1 MSVGGAST
9 ELIYVF
15 GIEPREIADRGDG
28 DLIPVNQAGYVE
40 LATAGA
46 ETRTLGDPTFRG
58 QTIDLT
64 FVTDGGNCVVTTASP
79 MNQTGN
85 NTLTFADIGD
95 HVRLVGF
102 NNATDGWEWRVVAN
116 DGVALTTV

>member
-1 MSVGGAST
+1 MSVGGAPT

-15 GIEPREIADRGDG
+15 GIEPREIVDRGDG
-28 DLIPVNQAGYVE
+28 DLVPITQAGYVE
-40 LATAGA
+40 LATAGV

-58 QTIDLT
+58 QTIDLV

-79 MNQTGN
+79 VNQAGN

-102 NNATDGWEWRVVAN
+102 NNPTDGWEWRVVAN